1 MCARPQAST
10 LLPWVLIVGREF
22 SADRLWLVH
31 LREFNAT
38 GKGDIARHLR
48 AVLGA
53 VLMADAFRCGVQAV
67 EATVTEDGWVL
78 IGSDTEWLQLNLPQP
93 MESCE
98 LFRRLIHWPG
108 DSLRTR
114 HEFHVA
120 TASSDVFIG
129 RGDSIESIKGVP
141 PPNLAREAA
150 RRHAFVLGY
159 RLPYDTA

>member
-1 MCARPQAST
+1 M
-10 LLPWVLIVGREF
+10 
-22 SADRLWLVH
+22 H
-31 LREFNAT
+31 LRDFNARGT
-38 GKGDIARHLR
+38 VDIARHLR

-53 VLMADAFRCGVQAV
+53 ALMMDAFRCGVQVV
-67 EATVTEDGWVL
+67 EAIVTEDGWVL

-98 LFRRLIHWPG
+98 LFRRLIYWPE

-129 RGDSIESIKGVP
+129 RGDSIELIKGVP
-141 PPNLAREAA
+141 PAHLIREAA
-150 RRHAFVLGY
+150 RKHAFVLGY
-159 RLPYDTA
+159 RLPFDTA

>member
-1 MCARPQAST
+1 MSKQ
-10 LLPWVLIVGREF
+10 F

-38 GKGDIARHLR
+38 GKRDIARHLR

-53 VLMADAFRCGVQAV
+53 VLMADAIRCGVQAV

-78 IGSDTEWLQLNLPQP
+78 IGSETEWLQLNLPQP

-129 RGDSIESIKGVP
+129 RGDSIELIKGVP
-141 PPNLAREAA
+141 PPHLIREAV

-159 RLPYDTA
+159 RLPFDTA